1 MKFDVIGFGALN
13 VDKLCRVDKIA
24 KEGEESFVLSM
35 SESPGGSAA
44 NTIVGLARLDAKTG
58 FIGKVANDHEGH
70 LLLEDF
76 RREDVNTD
84 NIVIAKEGMSGTVSA
99 FMDKNGERAL
109 YVYPSANDTLSFDE
123 LNLEYAAGTEFL
135 HMSSMDEKPFQAQ
148 KKLVEQ
154 LPNVKI
160 SLDPGEIYAKKG
172 LAKLKPIIKHCFIIM
187 PSENEVKLLTGKGW
201 REGAKQL
208 LNEGADIVAVKLG
221 EKGCYVT
228 DSNENHVVQPFK
240 TKVVDTTGA
249 GDAFCAGFLYGLL
262 NKKDLYECGRLGNLI
277 ASKCIAKIG
286 ARTGL
291 PRGHELIGF

>member
-1 MKFDVIGFGALN
+1 MKFDVVGFGALN

-24 KEGEESFVLSM
+24 KGGEESLVLGLN
-35 SESPGGSAA
+35 ESPGGSAA
-44 NTIVGLARLDAKTG
+44 NTIVGLSRLGAKTG

-76 RREDVNTD
+76 RREGVNTD
-84 NIVIAKEGMSGTVSA
+84 DIMIAKDGMSGTVSA
-99 FMDKNGERAL
+99 FVDKKGERAL
-109 YVYPSANDTLSFDE
+109 YVYPSVNDNFSFE
-123 LNLEYAAGTEFL
+123 EILPEYAAEIEFL

-148 KKLVEQ
+148 KKLVKE

-172 LAKLKPIIKHCFIIM
+172 LAKLKPIIKHCFTIM
-187 PSENEVKLLTGKGW
+187 PSENEVKILTGKGW
-201 REGAKQL
+201 REGARQL

-228 DSNENHVVQPFK
+228 DGNQSHMVQPFK

-262 NKKDLYECGRLGNLI
+262 NRKDLYECGRLGNFI
-277 ASKCIAKIG
+277 ASKCIEKMG

-291 PRGHELIGF
+291 PRVHELTGF